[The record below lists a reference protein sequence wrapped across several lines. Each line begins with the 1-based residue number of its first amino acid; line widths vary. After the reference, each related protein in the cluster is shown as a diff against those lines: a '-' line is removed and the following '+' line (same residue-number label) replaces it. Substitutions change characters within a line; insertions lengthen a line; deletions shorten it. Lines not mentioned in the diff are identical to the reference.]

1 MIRFLLQVLPERLLE
16 RLGSAEEERL
26 HRPLRAA
33 ERRGHVAVGE
43 AVDTREE
50 KGCALLRR
58 QLADRRL
65 ELTGLLA
72 GGCALVGGGGRG
84 VGGVGAVAA
93 VVVVPRLPEVD
104 PEVPLG
110 APELVQAEV
119 GGDGEEPGREAALGP
134 IALAEAEDLH
144 EDGLGHLL
152 GAGLAPDQP
161 ARVLEDA
168 RAELLEEI
176 LEGRLV
182 PRLEAEHQGHIGVGG
197 GPSRDGRGRR
207 RGPLA
212 FSDRLPRPLHLTYAG
227 RRHARRDSTRRDRG
241 FPDED
246 ALRHAAGNTRPAAEL
261 RVPGAFL
268 AASMG
273 GAKLLTARRGPL
285 PAGTL
290 ARAPSRAH
298 HRLPPGRGP
307 APDPPRA
314 DGSPPDPR
322 RLHVAAHP
330 GGPGALAAGDR
341 PRPGHPGGRLA
352 AHPGGPGGGR
362 QRLRATHRR
371 PRERGDLRHALP
383 PYPP

>member
-33 ERRGHVAVGE
+33 ERLGHVAVGE

-50 KGCALLRR
+50 EGCTLLRR

-65 ELTGLLA
+65 ELTRQLA
-72 GGCALVGGGGRG
+72 GRCALLGRGRRGGGELR
-84 VGGVGAVAA
+84 ALAA

-144 EDGLGHLL
+144 EDILGHLL

-176 LEGRLV
+176 LEG
-182 PRLEAEHQGHIGVGG
+182 
-197 GPSRDGRGRR
+197 
-207 RGPLA
+207 
-212 FSDRLPRPLHLTYAG
+212 
-227 RRHARRDSTRRDRG
+227 
-241 FPDED
+241 
-246 ALRHAAGNTRPAAEL
+246 
-261 RVPGAFL
+261 
-268 AASMG
+268 
-273 GAKLLTARRGPL
+273 
-285 PAGTL
+285 
-290 ARAPSRAH
+290 
-298 HRLPPGRGP
+298 
-307 APDPPRA
+307 
-314 DGSPPDPR
+314 
-322 RLHVAAHP
+322 
-330 GGPGALAAGDR
+330 
-341 PRPGHPGGRLA
+341 
-352 AHPGGPGGGR
+352 
-362 QRLRATHRR
+362 
-371 PRERGDLRHALP
+371 
-383 PYPP
+383 